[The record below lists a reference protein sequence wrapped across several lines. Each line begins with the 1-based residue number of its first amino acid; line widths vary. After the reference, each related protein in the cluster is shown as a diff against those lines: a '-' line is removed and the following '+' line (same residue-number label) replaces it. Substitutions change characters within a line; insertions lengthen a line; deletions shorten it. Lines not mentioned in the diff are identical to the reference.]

1 MESVLQPPPPF
12 VFENNLVNVTSG
24 NLSKEW
30 DKWKKSFMIYYAACE
45 IDKKDVTVQINIL
58 LHVIGERCRDVYD
71 QFTDKTK
78 CDTVNKVLEKFDCFF
93 FPKKNL
99 TIERHRFFTR
109 DQSEFES
116 VEQYVFELNKM
127 AVKCEFKD
135 LCQDL
140 VRDRLICG
148 IRDGSLRERLL
159 REPDLT
165 LTKAVEIGNL
175 AELSRAQAVTLK
187 SESTE
192 HHHVHGIT
200 NESQNTNAQVNEIDA
215 IQKNRRFSRAQRSRS
230 SRARPGGQ
238 WSRPGP
244 SRQQEQY
251 QDSRGAR
258 GRQTSSRYHEE
269 RQWHN
274 TPRYRGC
281 SQCGGVHAKFKCP
294 AYGQQCLNCKRFN
307 HYSRMCGVYEVREDS
322 SDQGS
327 TTS

>member
-1 MESVLQPPPPF
+1 METILQPPPPF
-12 VFENNLVNVTSG
+12 IFENNLVNVTSG

-30 DKWKKSFMIYYAACE
+30 DKWKKSFIIYYAACE
-45 IDKKDVTVQINIL
+45 IGKKDATVQINIL
-58 LHVIGERCRDVYD
+58 LHVIGDQCRDVYD
-71 QFTDKTK
+71 QFTDQTK
-78 CDTVNKVLEKFDCFF
+78 CDTVDKVLAKFDDFF
-93 FPKKNL
+93 YPKKNL

-148 IRDGSLRERLL
+148 IRDGTLRERLL

-192 HHHVHGIT
+192 HHHVHEISNENQGTNSQVKGI
-200 NESQNTNAQVNEIDA
+200 D
-215 IQKNRRFSRAQRSRS
+215 
-230 SRARPGGQ
+230 
-238 WSRPGP
+238 
-244 SRQQEQY
+244 
-251 QDSRGAR
+251 
-258 GRQTSSRYHEE
+258 
-269 RQWHN
+269 
-274 TPRYRGC
+274 
-281 SQCGGVHAKFKCP
+281 
-294 AYGQQCLNCKRFN
+294 
-307 HYSRMCGVYEVREDS
+307 
-322 SDQGS
+322 
-327 TTS
+327 